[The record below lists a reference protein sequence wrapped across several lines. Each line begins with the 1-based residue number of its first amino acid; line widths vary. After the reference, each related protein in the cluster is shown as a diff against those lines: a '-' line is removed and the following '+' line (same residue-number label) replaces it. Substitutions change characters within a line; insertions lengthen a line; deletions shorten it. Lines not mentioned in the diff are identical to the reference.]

1 MLYSGTRLNFQAQ
14 KNLLPLA
21 SMTKV
26 RHGWTVQ
33 FVLMKAKFLLMAD
46 VSDSTSKGG
55 SWQSYDV
62 LSLDSD

>member
-1 MLYSGTRLNFQAQ
+1 MLYSGISPE
-14 KNLLPLA
+14 NLLPLA
-21 SMTKV
+21 SMTRV

-33 FVLMKAKFLLMAD
+33 FVLMKAQFLLMDD
-46 VSDSTSKGG
+46 VSNSMIIGG